1 IFEYSF
7 CSYGSIFFFFF
18 FFSSRRRHT
27 RFDCDWSSDVC
38 SSDLVPRHPP
48 CALSSLT
55 VKLTREQR
63 RQFQISNL
71 RSQIS
76 LSSRANLSVH
86 LHSKTCLVFLC
97 RYSIVKEP
105 SEISNLKFEISY
117 PTKRRN
123 FNPQT

>member
-1 IFEYSF
+1 MWVPPFGNLRIKGCLLLTVAYRSLHVLHRLE
-7 CSYGSIFFFFF
+7 
-18 FFSSRRRHT
+18 
-27 RFDCDWSSDVC
+27 
-38 SSDLVPRHPP
+38 VPRHPP

-105 SEISNLKFEISY
+105 TSISDLKSEI
-117 PTKRRN
+117 
-123 FNPQT
+123 